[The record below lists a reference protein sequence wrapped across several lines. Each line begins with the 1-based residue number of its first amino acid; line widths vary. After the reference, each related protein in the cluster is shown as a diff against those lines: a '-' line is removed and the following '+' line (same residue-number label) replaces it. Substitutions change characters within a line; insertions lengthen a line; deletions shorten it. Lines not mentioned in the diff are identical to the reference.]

1 MQKSN
6 QERTKTHNKQLALS
20 LIYSESGISR
30 ADLARRTGLTRST
43 ISDIVTDLMDEGL
56 VGEVGRAQ
64 SSGGKPPTLIDVNED
79 ACHIIGID
87 LASGEFRGA
96 LINLR
101 GEIKNRVKI
110 PVEKISGESALSLVY
125 ELIDKLLQFADRSIL
140 GIGIGAPGLMDVEH
154 GVVITAVNLDWQN
167 LPLVELL
174 QDRYDLPVVLAND
187 SQVSALAE
195 YSFGGHDPVSNLV
208 LIKVGR
214 GVGAGIVQNK
224 ELYSGDGF
232 GAGEIGHVKIDDQGE
247 LCSCGN
253 YGCLET
259 KISSRA
265 IRRLVEKKLST
276 QELVTYDDVLV
287 AYRQGDPNIVNV
299 IEDVAFDLARA
310 ISFLVGILNIHR
322 IVIAGSVSEFGEEFV
337 AAIRKNFQGSV
348 LNSLSQETEIEI
360 SSLGEDIVM
369 LGAAALILQN
379 QLGIK

>member
-43 ISDIVTDLMDEGL
+43 ISDIVTELMDEGL
-56 VGEVGRAQ
+56 VEEVGRAQ
-64 SSGGKPPTLIDVNED
+64 SSGGKPPILIDVNED
-79 ACHIIGID
+79 ARHIIGID
-87 LASGEFRGA
+87 LASSEFRGA
-96 LINLR
+96 IINLR
-101 GEIKNRVKI
+101 GEIKERVSLPI
-110 PVEKISGESALSLVY
+110 DDQSGEIALSLVF
-125 ELIDKLLQFADRSIL
+125 ELIDRLLERTAAPIL
-140 GIGIGAPGLMDVEH
+140 GIGIGTPGLMDVDK

-167 LPLVELL
+167 LPLGDQL
-174 QDRYDLPVVLAND
+174 QKRYQLPVCIAND

-195 YSFGGHDPVSNLV
+195 NSFGDHDPVSNLV

-224 ELYSGDGF
+224 ALYSGDGF
-232 GAGEIGHVKIDDQGE
+232 GAGEIGHVRIDDQGE

-253 YGCLET
+253 FGCLET

-265 IRRLVEKKLST
+265 IRK
-276 QELVTYDDVLV
+276 LVTQKLNAQKLVSREDVLA
-287 AYRQGDPNIVNV
+287 AYQQDDPIVVDV
-299 IEDVAFDLARA
+299 IENVAVDLARA
-310 ISFLVGILNIHR
+310 LSFLIGILNIHR
-322 IVIAGSVSEFGEEFV
+322 IVIAGSVSEFGEGFV
-337 AAIRKNFQGSV
+337 SAIRDNLEGGV
-348 LNSLSQETEIEI
+348 LASLSQATEITI